1 MMQGSQN
8 ICASDH
14 LWEIMT
20 AFDFLKTVV
29 LCEQEDMVLAP
40 ISALLKLTV
49 FHRAQMKADQS
60 EPFGGFLQ

>member
-1 MMQGSQN
+1 
-8 ICASDH
+8 
-14 LWEIMT
+14 MT
-20 AFDFLKTVV
+20 AFGFLKTVG